1 MYEDFSLLISSFDDS
16 RDTFFMKMER
26 LNMIKTLKN
35 KQFKITIISILLLA
49 YTIILL
55 LFSEKIFPF
64 IAFSIPPIAMLLI
77 FIIPITIIYILIK
90 SINLIKE
97 DVRNVF
103 NWISLIILIITM
115 IFIGLSD
122 SFKVDYNFKKYFNDR
137 NYIVN
142 QIKSRKLDV
151 SEDGSVPL
159 TREYKNVS
167 CDGTAKV
174 FLNTKNQI
182 LISFCQD
189 FGIPNGG
196 SYFVYSSNG
205 KDLIKSNMNLIE
217 NINKKNENWYYVQL
231 K

>member
-1 MYEDFSLLISSFDDS
+1 
-16 RDTFFMKMER
+16 
-26 LNMIKTLKN
+26 MIKTSKN
-35 KQFKITIISILLLA
+35 KQFKIIIISILLLT

-77 FIIPITIIYILIK
+77 FIIPIIIIYILIK

-103 NWISLIILIITM
+103 NWIPLIILIITM

-122 SFKVDYNFKKYFNDR
+122 SLKVDYNFKKYFNNR

-142 QIKSRKLDV
+142 QIKSEALDV
-151 SEDGSVPL
+151 SENGSVL
-159 TREYKNVS
+159 LAGEYKNVS
-167 CDGTAKV
+167 CDGTARV
-174 FLNTKNQI
+174 FLNTQSQI

-189 FGIPNGG
+189 VGIPTGG

-205 KDLIKSNMNLIE
+205 KDLIKRNMSQIE
-217 NINKKNENWYYVQL
+217 NINKKDKNWYYVQL

>member
-1 MYEDFSLLISSFDDS
+1 
-16 RDTFFMKMER
+16 
-26 LNMIKTLKN
+26 MIKTSKN
-35 KQFKITIISILLLA
+35 KQFKITIISILLLT

-77 FIIPITIIYILIK
+77 FIIPIIIIYILIK

-103 NWISLIILIITM
+103 NWIPLIILIITM

-122 SFKVDYNFKKYFNDR
+122 SLKVDYNFKKYFNNR

-142 QIKSRKLDV
+142 QIKSEALDV
-151 SEDGSVPL
+151 SENGSVL
-159 TREYKNVS
+159 LAGEYKNVS
-167 CDGTAKV
+167 CDGTARV
-174 FLNTKNQI
+174 FLNTQSQI

-189 FGIPNGG
+189 VGIPTGG

-205 KDLIKSNMNLIE
+205 KDLIKRNMSQIE
-217 NINKKNENWYYVQL
+217 NINKKDKNWYYVQL